1 MNRLHDFWF
10 GEIEL
15 TPAYYEKQLRRWFW
29 GTDIDFDR
37 ACQEKYAHLLEEE
50 FFVPDNSRDYLSL
63 IVLLDQV
70 PRNAFRGSP
79 RAYEYDHFAQSLALA
94 ALGTKFESELTLP
107 ERIFL
112 YMPLEHAEDLRLQEL
127 SVEKFYELH
136 RLAPKELR
144 PWTQLG
150 VDKAIEHQKTIQRHG
165 LFPKRPRHS
174 LVSSSDHSSNN
185 PSSRFS
191 SDSRRA

>member
-1 MNRLHDFWF
+1 MNDLHDFWF

-29 GTDIDFDR
+29 GTDSDLDR
-37 ACQEKYAHLLEEE
+37 ACQEKYAPLLDEE
-50 FFVPDNSRDYLSL
+50 FLVPDNARDYLSL
-63 IVLLDQV
+63 ILLLDQV

-79 RAYEYDHFAQSLALA
+79 RAYENDQFAQSLAIA

-112 YMPLEHAEDLRLQEL
+112 YMPLEHAEDLKLQEL

-136 RLAPKELR
+136 RLAPRELR
-144 PWTQLG
+144 AWTQLG
-150 VDKAIEHQKTIQRHG
+150 VDKAIEHQKTIQKLGH
-165 LFPKRPRHS
+165 FPKRARQS
-174 LVSSSDHSSNN
+174 LVSSSAHSSNN
-185 PSSRFS
+185 PSSLFS